1 LDSTGNV
8 REALVYRTPAPLE
21 VMPCVP
27 LKRDNDQW
35 VPAIL
40 DWPIAPIAVSF
51 NEDASITITGPAG
64 TVQAFPE

>member
-1 LDSTGNV
+1 
-8 REALVYRTPAPLE
+8 
-21 VMPCVP
+21 MPCVP

-51 NEDASITITGPAG
+51 NEDASITITG
-64 TVQAFPE
+64 TLKVRMRTMTD